1 MSRPD
6 GGRGRLFR
14 RAAFCHNQPQAYLTR
29 LAGGSPVRDKGENVK
44 SYRLVVTFCLVLGF
58 FAVAGL
64 ADQLVIVASTVEELP
79 RGTMVDGSAELT
91 LAAGSSLTLVSKS
104 GELMKLEGPFQG
116 IPSSGDPGEGDAGL
130 LFALEQLLENRKA
143 EETPGVFRAAPG
155 GDQPAGPWWIDTS
168 RSGHYCVHPAH
179 PPVLWRPRP
188 AAAEGVE
195 IRQLRGGGAGEAQWA
210 AGEATAPWPEKLKLD
225 DGGAYVVHAWNGLP
239 FKCRLSSGQSVL

>member
-1 MSRPD
+1 MKPR
-6 GGRGRLFR
+6 
-14 RAAFCHNQPQAYLTR
+14 
-29 LAGGSPVRDKGENVK
+29 
-44 SYRLVVTFCLVLGF
+44 RLVVTSCLVLGLLLP
-58 FAVAGL
+58 ASGL
-64 ADQLVIVASTVEELP
+64 ADQLVIVASTVEDLP

-91 LAAGSSLTLVSKS
+91 LPEGSSLTLVSKS

-188 AAAEGVE
+188 AAAEGIE

-210 AGEATAPWPEKLKLD
+210 AGEATASWPEKLKVE
-225 DGGAYVVHAWNGLP
+225 DGGAYVLQKGRSPRRQIIVHVLGEEAGEDELQQLVGLVSQG
-239 FKCRLSSGQSVL
+239 CMQQAETLAEALE